1 MVKPNSVKIIFP
13 FIRFAPAKFG
23 CSVYTTW
30 ANDEGPKNLG
40 VLNCV
45 IRPLGREGIDPKS
58 YLYHAK
64 FGRYG
69 SNFVGMSRGSQKFGS
84 AGTVWPTSWIG
95 TWLNPFGGSKY
106 N

>member
-1 MVKPNSVKIIFP
+1 MGKPNSVKLIFP
-13 FIRFAPAKFG
+13 FIRFDPAKFG

-58 YLYHAK
+58 YLYHVE

-69 SNFVGMSRGSQKFGS
+69 SNFVGMCRGSRKIWKRWYRG
-84 AGTVWPTSWIG
+84 AHLLDWD
-95 TWLNPFGGSKY
+95 LAEPFRRK
-106 N
+106 